1 MGTEPRMR
9 SLLSVS
15 LVLLFFSFSSTSK
28 LPSERNDGCTES
40 SPFAIKSQ
48 SPKAKQPYLTLNVEN
63 GSLSGGK
70 LKKGKPRR
78 NQIWTWLNCPDGD
91 FLSNR
96 AEGKL
101 LSVNKNV
108 LNVVDSL
115 STSSAANWIYD
126 SELGTLRDVQ
136 SKKYVRL
143 IKKKARVAMAKKLK
157 LLKKGPEKGK
167 PWGWFRWTLEFL
179 DSGSGSGSSSESGSG
194 SGSGSGSSSGS
205 SSGSGS
211 GSGSSSG
218 SGSGSGS
225 GWGSGSGS
233 GSAPEQ
239 GCVDCQTI
247 NSTAC
252 QFPFYLNGKEY
263 NTCTMDYTSPGET
276 PWCATKVDGMGN
288 FLHLA
293 PGAAWGYC
301 ESSCPV
307 DTDSSAT
314 LACPHS
320 EPAFPEEC
328 AARHSSTHKN
338 VLFLGNSYT
347 DGCGG
352 VNVMVQKL
360 AEGAGFSASTDR
372 HSPGGTTLNAH
383 AQNSLDKIRSGDWDA
398 VVLQDQSQRPSFGPS
413 YVYNYILPDVRVLVG
428 TIRETNVCTLPVFFQ
443 TWGKRDGDT
452 QNCSPAPYDALC
464 TFEGVQDQLTQAY
477 NTMAYVSQPSKVAP
491 VGEAW
496 RTYPDRN
503 SLFSSDGSHANCKGT
518 FLAAAAIFRQIWDV
532 PASSSTYTYH
542 TISAEDG
549 AALKEQADA
558 IVDAG
563 NGIGPWSF
571 PSNGPTCPGCI
582 GR

>member
-40 SPFAIKSQ
+40 SPFAIKNQ

-179 DSGSGSGSSSESGSG
+179 DSGSGSSSSSESG
-194 SGSGSGSSSGS
+194 
-205 SSGSGS
+205 SGSGS

-233 GSAPEQ
+233 GSSSGSGSGSGS

-247 NSTAC
+247 NGTAC

-263 NTCTMDYTSPGET
+263 NT
-276 PWCATKVDGMGN
+276 
-288 FLHLA
+288 
-293 PGAAWGYC
+293 
-301 ESSCPV
+301 
-307 DTDSSAT
+307 
-314 LACPHS
+314 
-320 EPAFPEEC
+320 
-328 AARHSSTHKN
+328 
-338 VLFLGNSYT
+338 
-347 DGCGG
+347 
-352 VNVMVQKL
+352 
-360 AEGAGFSASTDR
+360 
-372 HSPGGTTLNAH
+372 
-383 AQNSLDKIRSGDWDA
+383 
-398 VVLQDQSQRPSFGPS
+398 
-413 YVYNYILPDVRVLVG
+413 
-428 TIRETNVCTLPVFFQ
+428 
-443 TWGKRDGDT
+443 
-452 QNCSPAPYDALC
+452 
-464 TFEGVQDQLTQAY
+464 
-477 NTMAYVSQPSKVAP
+477 
-491 VGEAW
+491 
-496 RTYPDRN
+496 
-503 SLFSSDGSHANCKGT
+503 
-518 FLAAAAIFRQIWDV
+518 
-532 PASSSTYTYH
+532 
-542 TISAEDG
+542 
-549 AALKEQADA
+549 
-558 IVDAG
+558 
-563 NGIGPWSF
+563 
-571 PSNGPTCPGCI
+571 
-582 GR
+582 